1 MFRKTIICLSLGVS
15 CFIQL
20 FAQSTR
26 DFKKELEGIKSIQDT
41 VVLHQKLSALAT
53 GSEEDLTLL
62 AQYGL
67 EKGWSRSQWDEFA
80 AKRMPKE
87 QFAFNKAQEKFFAEK
102 DLNKKLAILSSI
114 QKQFPNQKYGYNYA
128 LLAGDYARAGNF
140 NQAMAYLQK
149 TKDQDRLMAW
159 SQLALVND
167 PKISKQVT
175 LQVNQTL
182 LQKNLPAEERLTLL
196 NMKRY
201 LLEQKQDYKNAA
213 VIAKKILDLNQNP
226 TQNEIDHYHILL
238 SKSGNYQAAFPAL
251 EKMINKEIEDEEIKT
266 EYKKAYQFMYP
277 NRDVKAHLDSIQN
290 VRVEQYEAKY
300 KNYNGENLIKE
311 KAPEFELLDA
321 NSKTVS
327 MKDFKD
333 KIMVID
339 FWATWCM
346 PCKAA
351 LPGMQLLVDKYK
363 NDPEVKFLFIH
374 TKEITGES
382 FNKVRDQSLSYFK
395 AHDFTLPLYVD
406 LKDKDTKTNKVAEQ
420 FKVTGIPHKVLIDR
434 NGFIR
439 LNSVG
444 FNGSTP
450 DLVAEMSAVIEKL
463 KNQTN

>member
-1 MFRKTIICLSLGVS
+1 MFRKTIICLSFAVS
-15 CFIQL
+15 CFAQL

-26 DFKKELEGIKSIQDT
+26 DLQKELEELKSVQDT
-41 VVLHQKLSALAT
+41 VVLNQKLSALAT
-53 GSEEDLTLL
+53 GSEEDLELL
-62 AQYGL
+62 TQYGL
-67 EKGWSRSQWDEFA
+67 AKAWPRSKWDEFA
-80 AKRMPKE
+80 AKRIPKE
-87 QFAFNKAQEKFFAEK
+87 QFAFNKAQEKFFVEK
-102 DLNKKLAILSSI
+102 DLNKKLSILAYI
-114 QKQFPNQKYGYNYA
+114 KKQFPNQKYGYNYA

-140 NQAMAYLQK
+140 NQAMVYLQK

-167 PKISKQVT
+167 PKISKQVS
-175 LQVNQTL
+175 LRVDQTL
-182 LQKNLPAEERLTLL
+182 LQKKLPQEERIMLL

-201 LLEQKQDYKNAA
+201 LLEQKQDYKNA
-213 VIAKKILDLNQNP
+213 VIIAKKVLDLNP
-226 TQNEIDHYHILL
+226 KPSQNEIDHYNILL

-251 EKMINKEIEDEEIKT
+251 EKMIKNETEDEEIKG
-266 EYKKAYQFMYP
+266 EYKRAYQFMYP
-277 NRDVKAHLDSIQN
+277 KRDVKAHLDSIESL
-290 VRVEQYEAKY
+290 RVKQYEAKY

-321 NSKTVS
+321 NGNTVS
-327 MKDFKD
+327 LKDFKD

-363 NDPEVKFLFIH
+363 NDPDVKFLFIH

-382 FNKVRDQSLSYFK
+382 FSKVRDQSLAYFK

-406 LKDKDTKTNKVAEQ
+406 LKDKDTKKNKVAEC
-420 FKVTGIPHKVLIDR
+420 FKVSGIPHKVIVDR

-444 FNGSTP
+444 FGGSTP
-450 DLVAEMSAVIEKL
+450 DLVAEMTAVIEKVKEL
-463 KNQTN
+463 N

>member
-1 MFRKTIICLSLGVS
+1 MFRKTIICLSFVVS
-15 CFIQL
+15 CFTQL

-26 DFKKELEGIKSIQDT
+26 DLKKELEGLKSIQDT

-53 GSEEDLTLL
+53 GSDEDLTLL

-80 AKRMPKE
+80 AKGMPKE
-87 QFAFNKAQEKFFAEK
+87 QFAFNKAQENFFEEK
-102 DLNKKLAILSSI
+102 DLNKKVAMLASI
-114 QKQFPNQKYGYNYA
+114 KKQFPNQKYGYNYA
-128 LLAGDYARAGNF
+128 LLAGDYARSGNF
-140 NQAMAYLQK
+140 NQAMVYLQK
-149 TKDQDRLMAW
+149 TKNQDRLMAW
-159 SQLALVND
+159 SQLALIND
-167 PKISKQVT
+167 PKVLNQVT
-175 LQVNQTL
+175 SRIDQTL
-182 LQKNLPAEERLTLL
+182 LQNNLPKEEKLMFY
-196 NMKRY
+196 NIKRY
-201 LLEQKQDYKNAA
+201 LLENKKDYKNAA
-213 VIAKKILDLNQNP
+213 NFAKKAIDLNPKSSQD
-226 TQNEIDHYHILL
+226 EIDHYNILL
-238 SKSGNYQAAFPAL
+238 SKSGNYWAAFPTL
-251 EKMINKEIEDEEIKT
+251 EKMINNEIEDEEIKS
-266 EYKKAYQFMYP
+266 EYKRAYQFIYP

-290 VRVEQYEAKY
+290 SRVKQYEVKY

-321 NSKTVS
+321 NGKTVS

-333 KIMVID
+333 KIMVVD

-351 LPGMQLLVDKYK
+351 LPGMQMLVDKYQ

-420 FKVTGIPHKVLIDR
+420 FKVTGIPHKVLVDR
-434 NGFIR
+434 DGFIR

-463 KNQTN
+463 KKSN

>member
-1 MFRKTIICLSLGVS
+1 MFRKTIICLSFGVS
-15 CFIQL
+15 CFTQL

-26 DFKKELEGIKSIQDT
+26 DLKKELEGLKSIQDT

-53 GSEEDLTLL
+53 GSDEDLTLL

-80 AKRMPKE
+80 AKGMPKE
-87 QFAFNKAQEKFFAEK
+87 QFAFNKLQEKFFEEK
-102 DLNKKLAILSSI
+102 DLNKKVAMLASI
-114 QKQFPNQKYGYNYA
+114 KKQFPNQKYGYNYA
-128 LLAGDYARAGNF
+128 LLAGDYARSGNF
-140 NQAMAYLQK
+140 NQAMVYLQK
-149 TKDQDRLMAW
+149 TKNQDRLMAW

-167 PKISKQVT
+167 PKVLNQVT
-175 LQVNQTL
+175 SRIDQTL
-182 LQKNLPAEERLTLL
+182 LQNNLPKEEKLMFY
-196 NMKRY
+196 NIKRY
-201 LLEQKQDYKNAA
+201 LLENKKDYKNAA
-213 VIAKKILDLNQNP
+213 NFAKKAIDLNPKSSQD
-226 TQNEIDHYHILL
+226 EIDHYNILL
-238 SKSGNYQAAFPAL
+238 SKSGNYRAAFPTL
-251 EKMINKEIEDEEIKT
+251 EKMINNEIEDEEIKS
-266 EYKKAYQFMYP
+266 EYKRAYQFIYP

-290 VRVEQYEAKY
+290 SRVKQYEVKY

-321 NSKTVS
+321 NGKTVS

-333 KIMVID
+333 KIMVVD

-351 LPGMQLLVDKYK
+351 LPGMQMLVDKYQ

-420 FKVTGIPHKVLIDR
+420 FKVTGIPHKVLVDR
-434 NGFIR
+434 DGFIR

-463 KNQTN
+463 KKSN